1 MAQERSTRLDVPR
14 FDRRVFGGHE
24 RFTAIGSGLCG
35 GKASGLLR
43 MRDALDAYLDAS
55 RFPGIDI
62 VIPTLT
68 VITTELFDRFMADND
83 LYGLAR
89 SDAPD
94 AHIALAFQQ
103 ADLPAELV
111 GDLSALIRQ
120 VHSPLAIRSSS
131 LLEDALYRPFA
142 GVYETKMIP
151 NNQPDPNIR
160 FRKLVEAIKFV
171 YASTFFADAK
181 RYIRAT
187 EHAVEDEKMAVIIQE
202 VVGRRH
208 RARFYPDVAG
218 VARSYSFYRFGGAR
232 PEEGV
237 LSLALGLGKTIV
249 DEGVAWNVSPAH
261 PKASPPYA
269 SIDELLDQGQT
280 AFWAV
285 NMGQPPAYDPI
296 AETEYLVK
304 GTLEDA
310 EADGALRHVAAT
322 FDPRSERLSP
332 GVGVKGPRLVNFAPI
347 LVLDEWPLAAAVR
360 ELLAASERSL
370 DAVVEIEFAATVENG
385 PDPRLRLGFLQ
396 VRPMVVSSAVVD
408 LADADLTGPDALVAS
423 NAVMGNGVVTGLA
436 DVVYVRPECF
446 EARQT
451 PAIAAE
457 LAALNTTLVAESR
470 PYLLIG
476 FGRWGSSDPWLGIPA
491 TWGQV
496 AGARAIV
503 EATLPAMN
511 VELSQGSHF
520 FHNISS
526 FEVSYFCVRHGLD
539 GHIDWAWLDAQ
550 PAERETALVRH
561 VRLASPLTVKVDG
574 RSGRGVVLT
583 PPADE
588 GAP

>member
-1 MAQERSTRLDVPR
+1 MAQERSARLDVPR
-14 FDRRVFGGHE
+14 FDRQFFDGRE
-24 RFTAIGSGLCG
+24 RFTAIGSGSCG
-35 GKASGLLR
+35 GKAAGLLR
-43 MRDALDAYLDAS
+43 MRDSLESLDAA

-68 VITTELFDRFMADND
+68 VITTELFDRFVASND
-83 LYGLAR
+83 LAGLAR

-103 ADLPAELV
+103 ADLPVELL
-111 GDLSALIRQ
+111 GDLRALVRQ

-151 NNQPDPNIR
+151 NNQPDPDVR

-208 RARFYPDVAG
+208 RERFYPEVAG

-261 PKASPPYA
+261 PKASPPFA

-304 GTLEDA
+304 ATLEDA
-310 EADGALRHVAAT
+310 EADGALRHVAST
-322 FDPRSERLSP
+322 FDRPI
-332 GVGVKGPRLVNFAPI
+332 GPPVAGHRRAR
-347 LVLDEWPLAAAVR
+347 AAAA
-360 ELLAASERSL
+360 ELRAAPRAGRVAARRRRAASCSPRRSARSARWWRSSSPRRSS
-370 DAVVEIEFAATVENG
+370 DG

-408 LADADLTGPDALVAS
+408 LADAELRGPRRAGRLERGDGQRRRDRPGRRRLREAGALRGAAHAGDCRRARRAQHRARGRGPALPAHRLRPV
-423 NAVMGNGVVTGLA
+423 GQLGPLA
-436 DVVYVRPECF
+436 RHPGRRG
-446 EARQT
+446 ARSRARA
-451 PAIAAE
+451 PS
-457 LAALNTTLVAESR
+457 SR
-470 PYLLIG
+470 P
-476 FGRWGSSDPWLGIPA
+476 R
-491 TWGQV
+491 
-496 AGARAIV
+496 
-503 EATLPAMN
+503 
-511 VELSQGSHF
+511 
-520 FHNISS
+520 
-526 FEVSYFCVRHGLD
+526 
-539 GHIDWAWLDAQ
+539 
-550 PAERETALVRH
+550 
-561 VRLASPLTVKVDG
+561 SP
-574 RSGRGVVLT
+574 R
-583 PPADE
+583 
-588 GAP
+588 